1 MKKQIQTIWRWMMV
15 GICLVLIVSTYH
27 GMIIRE
33 DGAKIMYVDAEYIRF
48 ELLLAGK

>member
-1 MKKQIQTIWRWMMV
+1 MKKQIQTNWRWMMV
-15 GICLVLIVSTYH
+15 GICLVFIVSTYH

-33 DGAKIMYVDAEYIRF
+33 DEAKIMYVDAEYIWF

>member
-1 MKKQIQTIWRWMMV
+1 MKKQIQTNWRWMMV
-15 GICLVLIVSTYH
+15 GICLVFIVSTYQ